1 MSRPERR
8 NHRERDRDGRRGRHE
23 EAVFDPI
30 WARAEPTGRRTP
42 RSRADV
48 ASAAIAVADAEGIEA
63 VSMRRVAAELGLGT
77 MSLYHYVRGKDE
89 LLDLMSDEILG
100 RQLVDDAEL
109 HKGWRAGLRAI
120 AVATR
125 RNFER
130 HPWIIGAMRPR
141 PRAVPGPNSL
151 RHFDQSVA
159 AVIDTDVDLKT
170 KMEIIT
176 LVDDYVFGFSMRA
189 LVAGLEEREEEAEPG
204 WMQAVFD
211 YMSGELE
218 TGAYPNVQRIV
229 EANRAAGGKDEDL
242 PAMALDAGRFERGLE
257 RLLDG
262 IEVELSRQ
270 AGTTKRRRGR

>member
-8 NHRERDRDGRRGRHE
+8 NHRERDRDGRRGHDE

-30 WARAEPTGRRTP
+30 WARAEPTGRRAP

-48 ASAAIAVADAEGIEA
+48 ATAAIAVADGEGIEA

-109 HKGWRAGLRAI
+109 RKGWRPALRAI

-130 HPWIIGAMRPR
+130 HPWILGAMQPR

-159 AVIDTDVDLKT
+159 AVADLGVDLKT
-170 KMEIIT
+170 RMEIVT
-176 LVDDYVFGFSMRA
+176 LIDDYVFGFSLRA
-189 LVAGLEEREEEAEPG
+189 DMAGVEERVEQAEPG

-211 YMSGELE
+211 YMAVELQ

-229 EANRAAGGKDEDL
+229 DENRAAGGKDEDL
-242 PAMALDAGRFERGLE
+242 PAMALDEGRFERGLE
-257 RLLDG
+257 RVLDG
-262 IEVELSRQ
+262 IAAELERK
-270 AGTTKRRRGR
+270 APKRRRGR

>member
-1 MSRPERR
+1 MSRADHRQPRGRDRERR
-8 NHRERDRDGRRGRHE
+8 DPD
-23 EAVFDPI
+23 VFDPI
-30 WARAEPTGRRTP
+30 WARAEPVGRRAP
-42 RSRADV
+42 HSRAEI
-48 ASAAIAVADAEGIEA
+48 AEAGIAVADAEGMDA
-63 VSMRRVAAELGLGT
+63 VSMRRVARELGLGT

-89 LLDLMSDEILG
+89 LIDLMSDAILG

-109 HKGWRAGLRAI
+109 HKGWRPALRAI

-130 HPWIIGAMRPR
+130 HPWILGAMQPR

-159 AVIDTDVDLKT
+159 AVADLDVDLKT
-170 KMEIIT
+170 RMEIVT
-176 LVDDYVFGFSMRA
+176 LIDDYVFGFSLRA
-189 LVAGLEEREEEAEPG
+189 DIAGMEERVEQAEPG

-211 YMSGELE
+211 YMAVELE

-229 EANRAAGGKDEDL
+229 DENRAAGGKDEDL
-242 PAMALDAGRFERGLE
+242 PAMALDEGRFERGLE

-262 IEVELSRQ
+262 IAAELERK
-270 AGTTKRRRGR
+270 APKRRRGR

>member
-8 NHRERDRDGRRGRHE
+8 NHRERDRDGRRGHPE

-30 WARAEPTGRRTP
+30 WARAEPTGRRAP
-42 RSRADV
+42 RSRGDV

-130 HPWIIGAMRPR
+130 HPWIIGAIRPR

-159 AVIDTDVDLKT
+159 AVADLDVDLKT
-170 KMEIIT
+170 RMEIVT
-176 LVDDYVFGFSMRA
+176 LIDDYVFGFSVRA
-189 LVAGLEEREEEAEPG
+189 DIAGLEERVEQAEPG

-211 YMSGELE
+211 YMAGELE

-229 EANRAAGGKDEDL
+229 DENRAAGGKDEDL
-242 PAMALDAGRFERGLE
+242 SAMALDEGRFERGLE
-257 RLLDG
+257 RVLDG
-262 IEVELSRQ
+262 IAAELERK
-270 AGTTKRRRGR
+270 APTRRRGR